1 MVGNDIGNDRRRTN
15 RSTSRAKRNREMLK
29 NIRDSFKNSQMH
41 FVADTNTSAGGHVG
55 VIVEADTEL
64 NMYDDDL

>member
-1 MVGNDIGNDRRRTN
+1 
-15 RSTSRAKRNREMLK
+15 MLK